1 LRGFKYEKELKKLP
15 AKIIDINEKNL
26 NEFGLF
32 CKKSQKKEVG
42 YQNKVK
48 WIKERFKEGLKYK
61 LLLVK
66 EGEKE
71 TSRGFIEYIPGDYN
85 WRGIKADGWM
95 VIHCIW
101 VIGKHK
107 NKGYASQLLEE
118 CIKDAKEAKMYGVV
132 AMTAEKGGWLPNMK
146 LFIKNGFEKV
156 DDFPPNYGLYAKAFS
171 KNVPKPQF
179 YPLSQG
185 KLKEY
190 GEGVTILYT
199 QQCPYLPILVND
211 IEEIARE
218 KDTNFQ
224 AILLDNTK
232 EAQQNRIHPFGTF
245 CIICEGEVIPYKPG
259 IKKELTLL
267 LNKKLS

>member
-1 LRGFKYEKELKKLP
+1 MV
-15 AKIIDINEKNL
+15 AKIIDINSENIKKY
-26 NEFGLF
+26 GLF

-48 WIKERFKEGLKYK
+48 WITERFKEGLKYK
-61 LLLVK
+61 LLIVK

-71 TSRGFIEYIPGDYN
+71 TSRGFIEYIPGEYN

-107 NKGYASQLLEE
+107 NKGYASKLLEE
-118 CIKDAKEAKMYGVV
+118 CIKDAKEANMYGVV
-132 AMTAEKGGWLPNMK
+132 AMTAEKGGWLPNKK

-156 DDFPPNYGLYAKAFS
+156 DELEPYYGLFAKAFS
-171 KNVPKPQF
+171 ENVPKPQF
-179 YPLSQG
+179 YPLSQI

-211 IEEIARE
+211 LEEISRT
-218 KDTNFQ
+218 KNVNFQ
-224 AILLDNTK
+224 AILIKDSK
-232 EAQQNRIHPFGTF
+232 KAQQNEIHPYGTF
-245 CIICEGEVIPYKPG
+245 CAIFDGKILPYKPG
-259 IKKELTLL
+259 IKKELITL
-267 LNKKLS
+267 LNKKLN

>member
-1 LRGFKYEKELKKLP
+1 LCAR
-15 AKIIDINEKNL
+15 IIDINENNISKY
-26 NEFGLF
+26 GLF
-32 CKKSQKKEVG
+32 CKKSQKKQVG

-48 WIKERFKEGLKYK
+48 WIKERFKEGLRYK

-71 TSRGFIEYIPGDYN
+71 TSRGFIEYIPGEYN
-85 WRGIKADGWM
+85 WRGIQAINWM

-118 CIKDAKEAKMYGVV
+118 CIKDAKKRKMHGVV

-156 DDFPPNYGLYAKAFS
+156 DELEPYYGLYAKAFS
-171 KNVPKPQF
+171 KNVPNPQF
-179 YPLSQG
+179 YPLSQD
-185 KLKEY
+185 KLKKY

-199 QQCPYLPILVND
+199 QQCPYLPILVD
-211 IEEIARE
+211 DMEEITNE
-218 KDTNFQ
+218 KNVKFQ
-224 AILLDNTK
+224 ALLLKDTK
-232 EAQQNRIHPFGTF
+232 EAQQNGIHPYGTF
-245 CIICEGEVIPYKPG
+245 CAIYDGKIIPYKPG
-259 IKKELTLL
+259 IKKELTELL
-267 LNKKLS
+267 SE

>member
-1 LRGFKYEKELKKLP
+1 MC
-15 AKIIDINEKNL
+15 AKIIDINEKNV
-26 NEFGLF
+26 NEYGLF
-32 CKKSQKKEVG
+32 CKKSQKREVG

-66 EGEKE
+66 EGKKE
-71 TSRGFIEYIPGDYN
+71 TSRGFIEYIPGEYN
-85 WRGIKADGWM
+85 WRGIQADDWM

-107 NKGYASQLLEE
+107 NKGYASKLLEE
-118 CIKDAKEAKMYGVV
+118 SIKDTKKANMLGVV

-156 DDFPPNYGLYAKAFS
+156 DELAPYYGLYVKAFS
-171 KNVPKPQF
+171 ETKPKPQF
-179 YPLSQG
+179 YPLSKD

-199 QQCPYLPILVND
+199 QQCPYLPILVKD
-211 IEEIARE
+211 MEEITNE
-218 KDTNFQ
+218 KKVNFQ
-224 AILLDNTK
+224 AILLKNTK
-232 EAQQNRIHPFGTF
+232 EAQQNGIHPYGTF
-245 CIICEGEVIPYKPG
+245 CVIFDGEILPYKPG
-259 IKKELTLL
+259 IKKELINLL
-267 LNKKLS
+267 IKKSS

>member
-1 LRGFKYEKELKKLP
+1 MCAR
-15 AKIIDINEKNL
+15 IIDINEENINKY
-26 NEFGLF
+26 GLL
-32 CKKSQKKEVG
+32 CKKSQKKQVG

-48 WIKERFKEGLKYK
+48 WIKERVKEGLRYK
-61 LLLVK
+61 ILLVK

-71 TSRGFIEYIPGDYN
+71 TSRGFIEYISGEYN
-85 WRGIKADGWM
+85 WRGIQANNWM

-107 NKGYASQLLEE
+107 NKGHASQLLEE

-146 LFIKNGFEKV
+146 LFVKNGFEKV
-156 DDFPPNYGLYAKAFS
+156 DELAPYYGLYAKAFS
-171 KNVPKPQF
+171 ENVPKPQF
-179 YPLSQG
+179 YPLSQD

-211 IEEIARE
+211 MEEISNE
-218 KDTNFQ
+218 KNVKFQ
-224 AILLDNTK
+224 ALLLKDTK
-232 EAQQNRIHPFGTF
+232 EAQQNRLHPYGTF
-245 CIICEGEVIPYKPG
+245 CAIYDGKILPYKPG
-259 IKKELTLL
+259 IKKELREL
-267 LNKKLS
+267 LNKKI

>member
-1 LRGFKYEKELKKLP
+1 LCAR
-15 AKIIDINEKNL
+15 IIDINEKNI
-26 NEFGLF
+26 NKYGLF
-32 CKKSQKKEVG
+32 CKKSQKKQVG

-48 WIKERFKEGLKYK
+48 WIKERFKEGLRYK

-66 EGEKE
+66 EGERE
-71 TSRGFIEYIPGDYN
+71 TSRGFIEYIPGEYD
-85 WRGIKADGWM
+85 WRGIQANNWI

-118 CIKDAKEAKMYGVV
+118 CIKDAKEAQMYGIV

-156 DDFPPNYGLYAKAFS
+156 DELDPYYGLYAKAFS
-171 KNVPKPQF
+171 ENVLKPRF
-179 YPLSQG
+179 YPLSQD

-199 QQCPYLPILVND
+199 QQCPYLSILVD
-211 IEEIARE
+211 DMKEISNE
-218 KDTNFQ
+218 KNVKFQ
-224 AILLDNTK
+224 ALLLKDTK
-232 EAQQNRIHPFGTF
+232 EAQQNGIHPYGTF
-245 CIICEGEVIPYKPG
+245 CAIYDGKVIPYKPG
-259 IKKELTLL
+259 IKKELINL
-267 LNKKLS
+267 LNNEI